1 MLYFTDLSHYK
12 LRSRFLWGC
21 LSWHVIGEFRLGLRC
36 RSPNWGLSECEL
48 HIAMD
53 GKVSGA
59 TLVPLQCGSWHKV
72 DARFTGSAVS
82 ISSS

>member
-59 TLVPLQCGSWHKV
+59 TLVGVGSVGVGTKWML
-72 DARFTGSAVS
+72 GSQAQLYL
-82 ISSS
+82 